1 MPIPDFNEL
10 INSITSSM
18 PDLFDAF
25 WRGGQYAIGIFILI
39 GIIYF
44 LRRYL

>member
-1 MPIPDFNEL
+1 MPDINNIL
-10 INSITSSM
+10 NSITSVM

-25 WRGGQYAIGIFILI
+25 LRGGQYAIGIFILL
-39 GIIYF
+39 GIVYF

>member
-1 MPIPDFNEL
+1 MPDISSALSALTSAIPDLAE
-10 INSITSSM
+10 
-18 PDLFDAF
+18 AF
-25 WRGGQYAIGIFILI
+25 LRGGQYAIGVFVLL

>member
-1 MPIPDFNEL
+1 MPDINNL
-10 INSITSSM
+10 INSLTSTL

-25 WRGGQYAIGIFILI
+25 WRGGQYAAALFILL

>member
-1 MPIPDFNEL
+1 MPDFNEL
-10 INSITSSM
+10 INSFTSAV

-25 WRGGQYAIGIFILI
+25 LRGGQYAIGLFILL

>member
-1 MPIPDFNEL
+1 MPDFNEL
-10 INSITSSM
+10 INAFTSTI

-25 WRGGQYAIGIFILI
+25 LRGGQYAIAAFILL